1 LWTWIRLNSITVFL
15 PLICILFIYNQAIPA
30 EFAIKHLPQQNKNA
44 VLHYEGHTWSLSIS
58 YSKIYASCSSGWK
71 QFVEDNNVQE
81 GNLCLFELM
90 DSNNETVSFKVHLSR
105 N

>member
-1 LWTWIRLNSITVFL
+1 L
-15 PLICILFIYNQAIPA
+15 PLICFVFIYNQAIPV
-30 EFAIKHLPQQNKNA
+30 EFAFKQLPQQNKNA
-44 VLHYEGHTWSLSIS
+44 VLHFKGRTWPISIR
-58 YSKIYASCSSGWK
+58 YKKKYPRCCSGWK

-90 DSNNETVSFKVHLSR
+90 DSNNETVSFNVHISI

>member
-1 LWTWIRLNSITVFL
+1 LL
-15 PLICILFIYNQAIPA
+15 PLTCFPFVYNQAIPV
-30 EFAIKHLPQQNKNA
+30 EFAFKQLTQQNKNA
-44 VLHYEGHTWSLSIS
+44 VLHFKGRTWPISIR
-58 YSKIYASCSSGWK
+58 YKKIYPSCFGGWK

-90 DSNNETVSFKVHLSR
+90 DSNNETVSFKVHISR